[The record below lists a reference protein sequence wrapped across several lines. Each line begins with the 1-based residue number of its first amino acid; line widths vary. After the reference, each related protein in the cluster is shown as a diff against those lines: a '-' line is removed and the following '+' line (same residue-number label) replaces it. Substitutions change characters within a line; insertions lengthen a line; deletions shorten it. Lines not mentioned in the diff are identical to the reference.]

1 MEKAE
6 DERKH
11 IVLIHGVCHGAWCW
25 YKVKTQL
32 KMAGHQVTALDMA
45 ASGINTRS
53 IQDVRTMADYS
64 QPLLEFM
71 DNLPPN
77 KKVVLVGHSLGG
89 TNISLAMEKF
99 PEKISVAVFLTAFM
113 PDTVNPRSHV
123 IEQLFARILPAE
135 WMDTLFTKQNCPS
148 DPEQIISFGA
158 QCMKQRLY
166 QQSPVEDLEL
176 AMMLIRPGSTYLHDL
191 SRDEK
196 FTAEA
201 YGSVKR
207 VFVVCEEDL
216 IIPKEFQHWMITN
229 YGTKIDISVIPNA
242 DHMAMFSAPEEVVK
256 CILEAEGKYA

>member
-71 DNLPPN
+71 ENLPPN
-77 KKVVLVGHSLGG
+77 KKVVLVGHSQGG
-89 TNISLAMEKF
+89 MNISLAMEKF
-99 PEKISVAVFLTAFM
+99 PEKISVAVFLTASM

-123 IEQLFARILPAE
+123 NEQFFARISPAE
-135 WMDTLFTKQNCPS
+135 WMDTLFTTQNCPS
-148 DPEQIISFGA
+148 DPQQIVYFGA
-158 QCMKQRLY
+158 QFMKQRLY

-176 AMMLIRPGSTYLHDL
+176 AMMLIRPGSSYLYDL

-242 DHMAMFSAPEEVVK
+242 DHMAMFSEPEEVVK